1 MGTIKRIFKDDMR
14 NLIKHFFALIII
26 IGVCFLPALYAWFNI
41 YSNWDPYGNT
51 EGLKLAAVSMDKGY
65 TNENGEY
72 QNVGEGIIE
81 ELRENKSVEWHFVK
95 DEKEALA
102 GIKDGTYYAAVV
114 ISEDFTY
121 NMYNMFTEEV
131 EQPAITFY
139 QNQKKN
145 PVANK
150 ISDTVVEKVQ
160 DNVNEEFIKVM
171 TKMLFEDANA
181 FASDLEKE
189 GGVDGFIEKVS
200 RINDEM
206 LEYVD
211 VIDSVIS
218 SNVALSASI
227 EGTKKDVSKM
237 EEGAYASGE
246 ALKNAQGEI
255 ETTQVTL
262 NDYQKQVNITL
273 QSMQSLLNTMHNE
286 LEAAKL
292 SNDANKMLEA
302 GTPAAESCKQL
313 TTALNA
319 LAQALNNAGALG
331 GGGVNN
337 AVTAIGQMQDT
348 VGQIE
353 AILGG
358 MGGNPSQNNIADKI
372 ATQEKNMLAMVD
384 EALVGVQKLQNS
396 LNNNL
401 MPAMNENIE
410 SLSQIIGNANE
421 LMMSMGQTLGSMGD
435 VFSALQSTVSYG
447 NTSLDKTKDA
457 LLKMSEKLTTML
469 DKVSKAREDEKV
481 EIIKTEIKGNGCEQ
495 DKCRIKSDH
504 IIFFIQEK
512 HCECNLLLGIMMVV
526 KQNISSVLKTKLQDS
541 LNQVKPNNHSSI
553 SLS

>member
-1 MGTIKRIFKDDMR
+1 MADILRIFKRDMCGIFR
-14 NLIKHFFALIII
+14 NVLVLIIV
-26 IGVCFLPALYAWFNI
+26 IGLCVLPALYAWFNI

-131 EQPAITFY
+131 EQPVITFY

-160 DNVNEEFIKVM
+160 DIVNEEFIKVM

-218 SNVALSASI
+218 SNAALSASI

-237 EEGAYASGE
+237 EEGASASG
-246 ALKNAQGEI
+246 
-255 ETTQVTL
+255 
-262 NDYQKQVNITL
+262 
-273 QSMQSLLNTMHNE
+273 
-286 LEAAKL
+286 
-292 SNDANKMLEA
+292 
-302 GTPAAESCKQL
+302 
-313 TTALNA
+313 
-319 LAQALNNAGALG
+319 GA
-331 GGGVNN
+331 
-337 AVTAIGQMQDT
+337 
-348 VGQIE
+348 
-353 AILGG
+353 
-358 MGGNPSQNNIADKI
+358 
-372 ATQEKNMLAMVD
+372 
-384 EALVGVQKLQNS
+384 
-396 LNNNL
+396 
-401 MPAMNENIE
+401 
-410 SLSQIIGNANE
+410 
-421 LMMSMGQTLGSMGD
+421 
-435 VFSALQSTVSYG
+435 
-447 NTSLDKTKDA
+447 
-457 LLKMSEKLTTML
+457 
-469 DKVSKAREDEKV
+469 
-481 EIIKTEIKGNGCEQ
+481 
-495 DKCRIKSDH
+495 
-504 IIFFIQEK
+504 
-512 HCECNLLLGIMMVV
+512 
-526 KQNISSVLKTKLQDS
+526 
-541 LNQVKPNNHSSI
+541 
-553 SLS
+553 